1 MTGHGQSSI
10 ESESLSVHLEI
21 RTINNRFFKVAMT
34 NELPA
39 ELQSSIEEAIRK
51 RVTRGT
57 VNVRVQIAQQ
67 FDTSQ
72 FRLNQTALEAYR
84 KQLAEMGLGDSV
96 STDALLMLPG
106 VVAEQKMFSDIE
118 RIWPVVEQALSGAL
132 DRLDEM
138 RRIEGSAMAE
148 SLRDN
153 LRQLDECMRRIDILA
168 PKVVEQFSQR
178 LTERINT
185 LLQKHD
191 VSVQASDVVREIGI
205 FAERADIAEEI
216 VRLRSHCDLFSKT
229 MQATESNGRKLDFVV
244 QEMLRETNTIG
255 SKCGDAE
262 MATVVVDMKTTI
274 ERMREMVQNV
284 E

>member
-1 MTGHGQSSI
+1 MLVSMTGHGQSSI

-21 RTINNRFFKVAMT
+21 RTINNRFFKVTMT
-34 NELPA
+34 SELPA

-72 FRLNQTALEAYR
+72 FRLNETALEAYR
-84 KQLAEMGLGDSV
+84 KQLADMGLGDSV

-106 VVAEQKMFSDIE
+106 VVAEQKMFSDVE
-118 RIWPVVEQALSGAL
+118 KIWPVVERALNGAL

-138 RRIEGSAMAE
+138 RCIEGSAMAD
-148 SLRDN
+148 SLLEN
-153 LRQLDECMRRIDILA
+153 LRQLEECMRRIDILA

-205 FAERADIAEEI
+205 FAERADIA
-216 VRLRSHCDLFSKT
+216 
-229 MQATESNGRKLDFVV
+229 
-244 QEMLRETNTIG
+244 
-255 SKCGDAE
+255 
-262 MATVVVDMKTTI
+262 
-274 ERMREMVQNV
+274 
-284 E
+284 